1 MRQLPPTSAE
11 RRSLRLALIVW
22 ALTAA
27 QAIWWTARFAASGA
41 ADGPAAAAA
50 AITAVATV
58 LLIPYA
64 RHNLRELRRSRT
76 RSDLRSGPSPDPAP
90 EQSDW
95 AAIAQLGPEQRGIV
109 IGQFGYA
116 VSGDVASAASA
127 GPGTAVIGQ
136 LGYGKHKLWL
146 DTLMSLPLESIP
158 ADKLIIVTQ
167 HNLPAAMAKATGRPG
182 AHFAR
187 DEARPQS

>member
-1 MRQLPPTSAE
+1 MRHLPLTSAE

-50 AITAVATV
+50 VITAVATV

-64 RHNLRELRRSRT
+64 RHNLRGLRHRRRT
-76 RSDLRSGPSPDPAP
+76 HPDSHSGPRPD
-90 EQSDW
+90 
-95 AAIAQLGPEQRGIV
+95 LGPQPPASTV
-109 IGQFGYA
+109 IGQLH
-116 VSGDVASAASA
+116 
-127 GPGTAVIGQ
+127 PMPPNTAVLGQ
-136 LGYGKHKLWL
+136 LGYGRHKLRW
-146 DTLMSLPLESIP
+146 DTLVSLPLESIP

-167 HNLPAAMAKATGRPG
+167 HNLPAALAKATGRPG

-187 DEARPQS
+187 DEARPQT